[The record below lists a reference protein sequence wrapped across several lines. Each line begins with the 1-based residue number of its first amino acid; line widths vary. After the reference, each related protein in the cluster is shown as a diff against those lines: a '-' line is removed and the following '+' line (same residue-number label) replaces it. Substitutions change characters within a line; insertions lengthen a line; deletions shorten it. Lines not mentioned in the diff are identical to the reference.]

1 MKSHNRI
8 TTRRIL
14 LVAACVLVFLLIVLL
29 AAAWQLRDDPV
40 MPTDGSPPGETT
52 DTGQTAT
59 GGENQDSSQGQ
70 NPGQSQNSGQ
80 TQNPNLPE
88 ADPPPEGDGSAGK
101 ATSEDIVCKEFARFS
116 GQYVED
122 GRDEP
127 VENVAAILVTNTS
140 DSFLDLATLT
150 YTIDGK
156 TATFVV
162 TGLPAGRSAWVMENS
177 RMTIGADASF
187 TFVDCVSAFRDNAV
201 TSTRN
206 LTIRSN
212 GNMLTAINN
221 TGTTLKNV
229 AVYYKVVHTD
239 GNYFGGITYMVSFD
253 TLAPGEALETL
264 AGHYQDGST
273 EIVRISWQTG

>member
-29 AAAWQLRDDPV
+29 AAAWQLRDDPI

-70 NPGQSQNSGQ
+70 NSGQSQNSGQ

-88 ADPPPEGDGSAGK
+88 ADPPPEGDGSSGK

-239 GNYFGGITYMVSFD
+239 GNYFGGITYMASFD